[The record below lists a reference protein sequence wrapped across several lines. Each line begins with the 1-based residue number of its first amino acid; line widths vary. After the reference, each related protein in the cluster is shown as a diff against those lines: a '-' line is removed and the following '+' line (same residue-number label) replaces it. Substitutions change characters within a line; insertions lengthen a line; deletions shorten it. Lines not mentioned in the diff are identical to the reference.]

1 MIGPWSLAYSDAA
14 QQDVIALDGSDR
26 PRVEAALLKLT
37 TDPQLRGYPLGG
49 NLAGFR
55 SLVVGKKK
63 IRIVYRVLGD
73 KVMVYVVAIGRR
85 HNDEVC
91 LKAASRTDDSAE
103 G

>member
-26 PRVEAALLKLT
+26 PMVEAALLKLT
-37 TDPQLRGYPLGG
+37 TEPQLRGYPLGG

-63 IRIVYRVLGD
+63 IRIVYKILVD
-73 KVMVYVVAIGRR
+73 QVVVFVIAIGHRR
-85 HNDEVC
+85 NDEVY
-91 LKAASRTDDSAE
+91 LQATARTDDSAE

>member
-1 MIGPWSLAYSDAA
+1 MSDSWLLSYSHAA
-14 QQDVIALDGSDR
+14 QQDVLALDGSDR

-63 IRIVYRVLGD
+63 IRIVF
-73 KVMVYVVAIGRR
+73 KVISDQVVVFVIAIGHRR
-85 HNDEVC
+85 NDEVY
-91 LKAASRTDDSAE
+91 LKAATRTDESAE

>member
-14 QQDVIALDGSDR
+14 KQDVIVLDGSDR
-26 PRVEAALLKLT
+26 PLVEAALLKLT
-37 TDPQLRGYPLGG
+37 TDPLLRGHPLGG

-63 IRIVYRVLGD
+63 IRIVF
-73 KVMVYVVAIGRR
+73 KVISDQVVVFVIAIGRR
-85 HNDEVC
+85 RNDEVY
-91 LKAASRTDDSAE
+91 LKAATRTGDSPE